1 MKYWTFLIGQ
11 NCKQANTTNSC
22 FIKIKST
29 ISDICKSKIRRI
41 KIKLTRIASSDVINI
56 NRVYITCTNEILARW
71 KVQILLR
78 YLRFH
83 WNFYLLVDNTAV
95 KVVRNKLNL
104 KKKTSFTFVVIHAA
118 TDSIIWLSKV
128 RYAYWIFIAIHSC
141 GPNYIYLMKMNY
153 CICKLLLYMTAGLM
167 LMLGVQSS

>member
-1 MKYWTFLIGQ
+1 MFYKNKVNNI
-11 NCKQANTTNSC
+11 
-22 FIKIKST
+22 

-41 KIKLTRIASSDVINI
+41 KIKLTRIASSDVIHVNI

-83 WNFYLLVDNTAV
+83 LNFYLHVDNTAV
-95 KVVRNKLNL
+95 KVVRNKLNS

-128 RYAYWIFIAIHSC
+128 RYAYWIFIAIHFC
-141 GPNYIYLMKMNY
+141 WPNNNNNENE
-153 CICKLLLYMTAGLM
+153 LL
-167 LMLGVQSS
+167 

>member
-1 MKYWTFLIGQ
+1 MFYKNKVNNI
-11 NCKQANTTNSC
+11 
-22 FIKIKST
+22 

-41 KIKLTRIASSDVINI
+41 KIKLTRIASSDVIHVNI

-83 WNFYLLVDNTAV
+83 WNFYLLIDNTAV

-104 KKKTSFTFVVIHAA
+104 KKKYIINFTFVVIHAA

-128 RYAYWIFIAIHSC
+128 RYAYWIFIAIHFC
-141 GPNYIYLMKMNY
+141 WPNNNNNENE
-153 CICKLLLYMTAGLM
+153 LL
-167 LMLGVQSS
+167 

>member
-1 MKYWTFLIGQ
+1 MFYKNKVNNI
-11 NCKQANTTNSC
+11 
-22 FIKIKST
+22 

-41 KIKLTRIASSDVINI
+41 KIKLTRIASSDVIHVNI

-83 WNFYLLVDNTAV
+83 WNFYLDNIAV

-104 KKKTSFTFVVIHAA
+104 KKKTTSFTFVVIHAA

-128 RYAYWIFIAIHSC
+128 RYAYWIFIAIHFC
-141 GPNYIYLMKMNY
+141 WPNNNNNNENE
-153 CICKLLLYMTAGLM
+153 LL
-167 LMLGVQSS
+167 